1 MFVMP
6 DIPFAVLVLLVLGYI
21 IYRIVRKIKEYIERV
36 KWELDDSPEAL
47 RIKARD
53 KEICRVVELALSNQ
67 ITLEELKKEMDRI
80 DNLHSRINT

>member
-6 DIPFAVLVLLVLGYI
+6 DIPFAVLVLFVLGYI

-36 KWELDDSPEAL
+36 KWELDDSSEAL

-53 KEICRVVELALSNQ
+53 KEICRVWELALSNQ
-67 ITLEELKKEMDRI
+67 ITLEELKKEMED
-80 DNLHSRINT
+80 

>member
-6 DIPFAVLVLLVLGYI
+6 DIPFAVLVLVVLGYI

-53 KEICRVVELALSNQ
+53 KEICRVTNLVLSNKISDKEFKKELA
-67 ITLEELKKEMDRI
+67 RI
-80 DNLHSRINT
+80 DREYNRQ

>member
-1 MFVMP
+1 MP

-53 KEICRVVELALSNQ
+53 KEICRVTNLVLSNKISDKEFKKELA
-67 ITLEELKKEMDRI
+67 RI
-80 DNLHSRINT
+80 DREYNRQ

>member
-1 MFVMP
+1 MQGVSL
-6 DIPFAVLVLLVLGYI
+6 DNISHAVLVLLVLGYI

-53 KEICRVVELALSNQ
+53 KELCRLGEMALSDQ
-67 ITLEELKKEMDRI
+67 ISEKEFDRI
-80 DNLHSRINT
+80 NRKYNYPN

>member
-47 RIKARD
+47 HIKARD
-53 KEICRVVELALSNQ
+53 KELCRLGEMALSDQ
-67 ITLEELKKEMDRI
+67 ISEKEFKKEFDRI
-80 DNLHSRINT
+80 NRKYNYPK

>member
-53 KEICRVVELALSNQ
+53 KEICRVTNLVLSNKISDKEFKKELA
-67 ITLEELKKEMDRI
+67 RI
-80 DNLHSRINT
+80 DIEYNRL

>member
-1 MFVMP
+1 MP
-6 DIPFAVLVLLVLGYI
+6 DIPFAFLVLLVLGYI

-53 KEICRVVELALSNQ
+53 KEICRVTNLVLSNKISDKEFKKELA
-67 ITLEELKKEMDRI
+67 RI
-80 DNLHSRINT
+80 DREYNRQ

>member
-1 MFVMP
+1 MP

-53 KEICRVVELALSNQ
+53 KDICRVTILVLSNKISDKEFKKELA
-67 ITLEELKKEMDRI
+67 RI
-80 DNLHSRINT
+80 DREYNRQ

>member
-21 IYRIVRKIKEYIERV
+21 IYRIVRKIKKYIERV

-53 KEICRVVELALSNQ
+53 KEICRVTNLALSNK
-67 ITLEELKKEMDRI
+67 ISDKEFKKELARI
-80 DNLHSRINT
+80 DREYNRQ

>member
-21 IYRIVRKIKEYIERV
+21 IYRIVRKIKDYIERV

-53 KEICRVVELALSNQ
+53 KEICRVTNLVLSNKISDKEFKKELA
-67 ITLEELKKEMDRI
+67 RI
-80 DNLHSRINT
+80 DREYNRQ

>member
-21 IYRIVRKIKEYIERV
+21 IYRIVRKNKEYIERV

-53 KEICRVVELALSNQ
+53 KEICRVTNLVLSNKISDKEFKKELA
-67 ITLEELKKEMDRI
+67 RI
-80 DNLHSRINT
+80 DREYNRQ

>member
-53 KEICRVVELALSNQ
+53 KEICRVTNLVLSNKISDKEFKKELA
-67 ITLEELKKEMDRI
+67 RI
-80 DNLHSRINT
+80 DREYNR

>member
-47 RIKARD
+47 HRKAHA
-53 KEICRVVELALSNQ
+53 KEIMEIYDLRKAGLISH
-67 ITLEELKKEMDRI
+67 EECMKETDRI
-80 DNLHSRINT
+80 NRKYFP

>member
-1 MFVMP
+1 MFIMP

-53 KEICRVVELALSNQ
+53 KEICRVTNLVLSNKISDKEFKKELA
-67 ITLEELKKEMDRI
+67 RI
-80 DNLHSRINT
+80 DREYNRQ

>member
-6 DIPFAVLVLLVLGYI
+6 YIPFAVLVLLVLGYI

-53 KEICRVVELALSNQ
+53 KEICRVTNLVLSNKISDKEFKKELA
-67 ITLEELKKEMDRI
+67 RI
-80 DNLHSRINT
+80 DREYNRQ

>member
-53 KEICRVVELALSNQ
+53 KDICRVTNLVLSNKISDKEFKKELA
-67 ITLEELKKEMDRI
+67 RI
-80 DNLHSRINT
+80 DREYNRQ

>member
-21 IYRIVRKIKEYIERV
+21 IYRIVSKIKEYIERV

-53 KEICRVVELALSNQ
+53 KEICRVTNLVLSNNISDKEFKKELA
-67 ITLEELKKEMDRI
+67 RI
-80 DNLHSRINT
+80 DREYNRQ

>member
-53 KEICRVVELALSNQ
+53 KEICRVTNLVLSNK
-67 ITLEELKKEMDRI
+67 ISDKEF
-80 DNLHSRINT
+80 NLHSRINT

>member
-1 MFVMP
+1 MP

-53 KEICRVVELALSNQ
+53 KEICRVTNLVLSNNISDKEFKKELA
-67 ITLEELKKEMDRI
+67 RI
-80 DNLHSRINT
+80 DREYNRQ